1 MKNTMRLLAASAAAV
16 LLSGCYVNLATP
28 TPNLSIKLDAQEVN
42 KRGSAACTGFLWV
55 FATGDCSVHS
65 AMRSG
70 RITKVHHVDTETRV
84 ILWGAYSE
92 LNLVVHGE

>member
-1 MKNTMRLLAASAAAV
+1 MKTTLRVLAAAAA
-16 LLSGCYVNLATP
+16 LTLSGCYVNLATP
-28 TPNLSIKLDAQEVN
+28 TPNLSVKLDAQEVN

-55 FATGDCSVHS
+55 FATGDCSVQS